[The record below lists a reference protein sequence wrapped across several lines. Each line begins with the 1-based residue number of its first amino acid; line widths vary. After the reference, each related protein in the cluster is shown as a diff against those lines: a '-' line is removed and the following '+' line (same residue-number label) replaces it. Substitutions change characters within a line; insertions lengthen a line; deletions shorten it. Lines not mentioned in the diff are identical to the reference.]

1 MLQLGNGLGTGLT
14 RLLQLLHPARP
25 QANQGEFPSGKK
37 SQQSQQNG
45 QRQDLNHR
53 KLRQESHQC
62 SNDRGCWAI
71 RPLGLIEPT

>member
-37 SQQSQQNG
+37 SQQS
-45 QRQDLNHR
+45 
-53 KLRQESHQC
+53 
-62 SNDRGCWAI
+62 
-71 RPLGLIEPT
+71 